1 GLLIAIGVIVV
12 GFILMR
18 LVMNIQRI
26 SPHQMVGVPQPPVA
40 QSAPP
45 QQQAPA
51 PQTVPRQP
59 PPAQAPTASVAP
71 VVQAPSR
78 APSSPPPAVVE
89 VPKKS
94 PPPVAIVAPSIPLPN
109 AFVPAFAN
117 ANAAAKA
124 SAAAKKE

>member
-1 GLLIAIGVIVV
+1 
-12 GFILMR
+12 
-18 LVMNIQRI
+18 
-26 SPHQMVGVPQPPVA
+26 
-40 QSAPP
+40 
-45 QQQAPA
+45 
-51 PQTVPRQP
+51 
-59 PPAQAPTASVAP
+59 AQAPTASVAP

-94 PPPVAIVAPSIPLPN
+94 PPPVATVAPSIPLPN

-124 SAAAKKE
+124 SAAPKKEPEVRRAEPVRPEDLAKAGATQTVQTTQKPAAAEGPNQVAVKPLKKTY